1 MIDLTFICDNERA
14 IDLSLLVQE
23 GGSQSIL
30 INKKEL
36 PVTENFGKILADDHE
51 QELAASHLLKMMI
64 KDKKSRYDV
73 EILNRS
79 VPNTLNREDISSLS
93 FIIDSRYSWA
103 NNNLKGLRVVIK
115 NHGLGSIQLSRVILA
130 DASCL

>member
-1 MIDLTFICDNERA
+1 MIDLTFICDNEQA

-51 QELAASHLLKMMI
+51 QELDASHLLKMMI

-115 NHGLGSIQLSRVILA
+115 NHGLGSIRLSRVILA